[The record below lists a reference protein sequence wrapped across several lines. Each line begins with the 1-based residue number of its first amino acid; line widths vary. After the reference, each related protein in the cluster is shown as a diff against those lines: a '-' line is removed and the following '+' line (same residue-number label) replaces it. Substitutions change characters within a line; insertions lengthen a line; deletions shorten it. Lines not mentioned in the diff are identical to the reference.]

1 MFLCTI
7 TTSFTKT
14 TAAAGYQ
21 NFSLLCFQ
29 CTSKSTSHC
38 AIWLPPTKRW
48 VEKLKVNGQVSAI
61 WKKIDVSRT
70 DKVK

>member
-21 NFSLLCFQ
+21 NFSLLCF
-29 CTSKSTSHC
+29 
-38 AIWLPPTKRW
+38 
-48 VEKLKVNGQVSAI
+48 
-61 WKKIDVSRT
+61 
-70 DKVK
+70 